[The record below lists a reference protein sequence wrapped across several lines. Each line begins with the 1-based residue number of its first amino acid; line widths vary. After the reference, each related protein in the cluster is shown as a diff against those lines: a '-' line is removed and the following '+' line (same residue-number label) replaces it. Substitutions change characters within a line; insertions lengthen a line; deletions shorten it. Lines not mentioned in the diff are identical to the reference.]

1 MKMATSAP
9 LMLPPRNTTTLV
21 RQIPSG
27 WTEIFTS
34 RQDEIAHIEQKIL
47 EIAPNY
53 YPAPC
58 DVFNA
63 FWFTPLDRIRVVLVG
78 QDPYYT
84 VDRMGNPYAMGLS
97 FSVRGGV
104 EIPPSLENIYTEI
117 HKDLGLPK
125 PYHGNLTRWA
135 VEEGIFLLNQC
146 LTVAPGEAGSHGSR
160 WKCLIKPVCETI
172 ARMRPKTIFLLWGAD
187 AQKIKPF
194 IGGCPVLE
202 TSHPSPMSVYRGFD
216 GCKHFSKVNDILI
229 GRGEPPID
237 WRV

>member
-1 MKMATSAP
+1 MAISAP
-9 LMLPPRNTTTLV
+9 SMLPPRNTTTLV
-21 RQIPSG
+21 GQIPPG

-47 EIAPNY
+47 EVAPNY

-104 EIPPSLENIYTEI
+104 EIPPSLEN
-117 HKDLGLPK
+117 
-125 PYHGNLTRWA
+125 
-135 VEEGIFLLNQC
+135 
-146 LTVAPGEAGSHGSR
+146 
-160 WKCLIKPVCETI
+160 
-172 ARMRPKTIFLLWGAD
+172 
-187 AQKIKPF
+187 
-194 IGGCPVLE
+194 
-202 TSHPSPMSVYRGFD
+202 
-216 GCKHFSKVNDILI
+216 
-229 GRGEPPID
+229 
-237 WRV
+237 